1 MFFIILLKITPM
13 KIFTI
18 GYTQKK
24 AKDFFELLKKNK
36 IDILADIRISNSGQL
51 AGFTKKQDLEY
62 FLSLFGIAY
71 EYWKDF
77 APTKEL
83 RDDYMKSKNWT
94 EYEKKYQALIRE
106 RKSIDKVNFDKLK
119 DKNIVLLCSE
129 PKADNCHRKI
139 VAETLANKAKAEM
152 VHL

>member
-1 MFFIILLKITPM
+1 M

-24 AKDFFELLKKNK
+24 AKDFFELLIKNK

-62 FLSLFGIAY
+62 FLSLFNISY

-83 RDDYMKSKNWT
+83 RDSYMKSNNWNI
-94 EYEKKYQALIRE
+94 YEKVYKALIEE
-106 RKSIDKVNFDKLK
+106 RKSIEKVNFEKLK

-139 VAETLANKAKAEM
+139 AAEIMADKIKAEI

>member
-1 MFFIILLKITPM
+1 M

-51 AGFTKKQDLEY
+51 AGFSKKQDLEY
-62 FLSLFGIAY
+62 FLSLFNISY
-71 EYWKDF
+71 EYWEDF
-77 APTKEL
+77 APTKEM
-83 RDDYMKSKNWT
+83 RDEYLKSKNWSQ
-94 EYEKKYQALIRE
+94 YEKGYVSLIKE
-106 RKSIDKVNFDKLK
+106 RKSIDKVDFSRLK

-129 PKADNCHRKI
+129 PKADTCHRKI
-139 VAETLANKAKAEM
+139 AAQALAEKSGSEI